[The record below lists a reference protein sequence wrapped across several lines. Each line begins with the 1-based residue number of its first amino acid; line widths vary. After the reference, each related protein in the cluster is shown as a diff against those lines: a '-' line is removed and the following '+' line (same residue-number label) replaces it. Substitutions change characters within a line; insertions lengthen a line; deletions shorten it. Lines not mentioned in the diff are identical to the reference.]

1 MSIWALPVIIYSAI
15 SLRRLVMSPS
25 LWCETVL
32 SYRLLEVELALN
44 GSIVP
49 ACWDAGVLHTLLM
62 DATYVGV
69 EVVPLPMR
77 LG

>member
-1 MSIWALPVIIYSAI
+1 
-15 SLRRLVMSPS
+15 MSPS

-62 DATYVGV
+62 DATYVEV
-69 EVVPLPMR
+69 EVVLLPMR
-77 LG
+77 LGKVSKALMKPNGAWLV